1 MSSAVRVSRRESFN
15 AAHVLRD
22 PALSD
27 EENRRIYGK
36 CVNVHGHNYE
46 VEVTV
51 EGDVDP
57 ATGYVI
63 DLKGLSDVI
72 QSEVIQHVDH
82 RNLNTDVAWLD
93 GVMPT
98 AENLAI
104 AFWARLEPALPTGQ
118 LQSVRVGETDKN
130 WAEFV
135 RRD

>member
-1 MSSAVRVSRRESFN
+1 MSPAVRVSRRESFN

-22 PALSD
+22 DALSH
-27 EENRRIYGK
+27 EENLRIYGK
-36 CVNVHGHNYE
+36 CVNLHGHNYE

-51 EGDVDP
+51 EGDVD
-57 ATGYVI
+57 ATGYVM
-63 DLKGLSDVI
+63 DLKALSDVI
-72 QSEVIQHVDH
+72 CSEVIQHVDH
-82 RNLNTDVAWLD
+82 RNLNTDVDWLA

-104 AFWARLEPALPTGQ
+104 AFWARLEPALPPGL

-130 WAEFV
+130 WAECV